1 MEGDLQVIHR
11 QVLFSPL
18 RTDNSIKN
26 HFYSTVRRCLRR
38 IGKLDGGHQTTIT
51 MKSVK
56 PYVLSKI
63 VENTE
68 LTNLILK
75 IGRDKTRGRVTEG
88 MELDA
93 MTVAQV
99 SSELKRIS
107 AEYEERQA
115 PGETKKGRGSP
126 SKKSVE
132 SFSSESNLEELQP
145 VPDTEVKKL
154 APEHESLK
162 CYFEE
167 ESGKHHHEREELI
180 LETQQ

>member
-1 MEGDLQVIHR
+1 MEGDLEVVRR
-11 QVLFSPL
+11 QVLFFPR

-38 IGKLDGGHQTTIT
+38 IGKLAGGHQTTIT

-75 IGRDKTRGRVTEG
+75 IGRDKTRGRVAEG
-88 MELDA
+88 VELDA
-93 MTVAQV
+93 ATVAQV

-107 AEYEERQA
+107 AEYEERQTT
-115 PGETKKGRGSP
+115 GEAKKARRSP
-126 SKKSVE
+126 SRNSAE
-132 SFSSESNLEELQP
+132 
-145 VPDTEVKKL
+145 
-154 APEHESLK
+154 
-162 CYFEE
+162 
-167 ESGKHHHEREELI
+167 
-180 LETQQ
+180 

>member
-1 MEGDLQVIHR
+1 
-11 QVLFSPL
+11 
-18 RTDNSIKN
+18 
-26 HFYSTVRRCLRR
+26 
-38 IGKLDGGHQTTIT
+38 

-75 IGRDKTRGRVTEG
+75 IGRDKTRGRVAEG

-126 SKKSVE
+126 SKKSV
-132 SFSSESNLEELQP
+132 
-145 VPDTEVKKL
+145 
-154 APEHESLK
+154 
-162 CYFEE
+162 
-167 ESGKHHHEREELI
+167 
-180 LETQQ
+180 

>member
-1 MEGDLQVIHR
+1 MEGDLQAVRR
-11 QVLFSPL
+11 QVFDPPR

-38 IGKLDGGHQTTIT
+38 ISKLAGGHQTTIT

-75 IGRDKTRGRVTEG
+75 IGRDKTRGRAAEAID
-88 MELDA
+88 LDA
-93 MTVAQV
+93 ATVAQV

-107 AEYEERQA
+107 AEYEERLPA
-115 PGETKKGRGSP
+115 PADSKPNASSP
-126 SKKSVE
+126 NKKSVH
-132 SFSSESNLEELQP
+132 SFSSESNLEELP
-145 VPDTEVKKL
+145 ADDEKEVKRL

-167 ESGKHHHEREELI
+167 
-180 LETQQ
+180 

>member
-1 MEGDLQVIHR
+1 
-11 QVLFSPL
+11 
-18 RTDNSIKN
+18 
-26 HFYSTVRRCLRR
+26 
-38 IGKLDGGHQTTIT
+38 

-75 IGRDKTRGRVTEG
+75 IGRDKTRGRAAEG
-88 MELDA
+88 MDLDA
-93 MTVAQV
+93 ATVAQV

-107 AEYEERQA
+107 AEYEERQSA
-115 PGETKKGRGSP
+115 PADAKPNTSSP
-126 SKKSVE
+126 KKKSE
-132 SFSSESNLEELQP
+132 HSFSSESNLEESP
-145 VPDTEVKKL
+145 PDNEKEVKRL

-167 ESGKHHHEREELI
+167 
-180 LETQQ
+180 